1 MRREVYEVNDD
12 DGDTRSSQISSLNRD
27 YLFTRGPDKVFFDQK
42 RGKKSRGTVRLNV
55 SQVSTQQ

>member
-42 RGKKSRGTVRLNV
+42 RGQKSRGTVRLIV
-55 SQVSTQQ
+55 RQVSTQQ